1 MAEPDALCDPIA
13 TTSLYEEEGSDRST
27 ALTLEAAAAEYA
39 RLRPPT
45 AADASAYR
53 ETAPFIVV
61 QLRKRRGKV
70 EVLLDGHLSEG
81 EEETRGG
88 ETVRVHKIYWHNG
101 LHEDADTGTHALSPL
116 AVACAVEDGQR
127 SLRKVTASVWQSF
140 LGLEKALP
148 WQLLSEANVSP
159 HRVSDTR
166 CRVAAVPYPLA
177 YHPKPTVSIQ
187 DDRAARRH
195 RNSTRLNLWREV
207 MNELTTKI
215 VRRINTTNDQLA
227 YDYTIGA
234 VVFALAGYYI
244 QQYTGDGGIM
254 LALEAHRNLYKLEG
268 VGSTIASTVMSTLF
282 AGGVRFLT
290 APKERK
296 PATVQFTLKE
306 LARTLEVIAAE
317 LCAQRADTV
326 SNMESTYGEN
336 ERRLWDWLS
345 AGEAAKVPVT
355 ESGKFSSDDLL
366 AKHRLGTKLHIVLNV
381 DDAYECKKNASRHEL
396 CCERDDAVYLSSAAS
411 GTLDDLRRIAK
422 AIKSL
427 SDCLEP
433 PPGTSNEETMIE
445 RFLYFNIVRPAFAM
459 RQIAALP
466 FSGKSAKGSLQK
478 RAIQDYVDKLS
489 GEHVR
494 RLYEADQS
502 DRANARKALKQ
513 LKDCFLDDDGNGTR
527 LQRKIEA
534 ALLAK
539 GRPLTNDAHLCTR
552 RLPQRVG
559 RANFVYLFR
568 AGHRPS
574 TEHVESVEELGGVV
588 REFSKYDD
596 ASQALQTAM
605 KSGFAY
611 LRRFVPQWEARAATR
626 VALSCACQKGPDFT
640 KATGPAGAPLCSTL
654 AIATPVDIHFAG
666 AISRLM
672 ERSLRSIRFV
682 VKRAQQKCDPSVL
695 EALGL
700 KHTAEDMLAC
710 QVFGDLWADELVA
723 LHKSNEVR
731 RPQMQMLE
739 QASRRAAMRLRALGT
754 LLLELFTVLPQA
766 ESGADDEDEIAP
778 EVSDVAFRATLAG
791 RDAALLIGKLLFT
804 RDDFEVRSVMTPIVR
819 RSAAAA
825 VRAAAAFERSV
836 PARLPHEP
844 LASLFGA
851 RSEGVAAFERARQL
865 MGDDVAARRAIV
877 AAYASSRL
885 ISDEQHDEALA
896 LVRGDPY
903 TPWREPPKQSVEALL
918 AAMRHRVASLRM
930 DYDPLKVVESLNA
943 LTFDD
948 LTDELAMAKGIGCEF
963 YVPFGFGDA
972 RPAPTLPPCPAP
984 MFGSVPVMGKH
995 LHDAFESI
1003 GLTLPL
1009 RIVSKDVPERELRV
1023 KLAPTL
1029 RCTAPLGAADQET
1042 NSAHPNVVQVLTTDH
1057 SRRIEAR
1064 FSASR
1069 SRSSALRVDG
1079 NGDPNERS
1087 SDLADAHRCN
1097 RDSLEMA
1104 HEISSLAWNAERVVQ
1119 CAVAALASARGVN
1132 DLETI
1137 GIELELPSHENYLES
1152 WYNQRPQETLDAAR
1166 RTLEEKERG
1175 LVQAKAV
1182 QADMEVK
1189 RGDLAVQLNAESAP
1203 TTAQVVALA
1212 AATSRK
1218 ASADAVY
1225 DGAVQARDRARA
1237 HLDAE
1242 TASFETADEST
1253 KRSQRLL
1260 LGSVGIGMAMLS
1272 ALVSPAKVRVELR
1285 AVSATPVGMPRN
1297 GPADASARFAR
1308 CEAVRLSEACLAI
1321 SQTW

>member
-13 TTSLYEEEGSDRST
+13 TTSLYAEEGSDRST

-88 ETVRVHKIYWHNG
+88 ETVHVHKIYWHNG
-101 LHEDADTGTHALSPL
+101 LHEDADTGTHAISPL

-140 LGLEKALP
+140 LGLEQALP
-148 WQLLSEANVSP
+148 WQLLSEASVSP

-166 CRVAAVPYPLA
+166 CRVAAMPYPLA
-177 YHPKPTVSIQ
+177 YHPKPVVSIQ

-195 RNSTRLNLWREV
+195 RNAKRLALWQNL
-207 MNELTTKI
+207 MGELFKDAGEQA
-215 VRRINTTNDQLA
+215 NTVNARLSETNMIAAALLA
-227 YDYTIGA
+227 LT
-234 VVFALAGYYI
+234 GYYI
-244 QQYTGDGGIM
+244 HQYTGDGGIM
-254 LALEAHRNLYKLEG
+254 YALAAWRNQETWQIAGKG
-268 VGSTIASTVMSTLF
+268 VTYLVTTLF
-282 AGGVRFLT
+282 QGTVAYLS
-290 APKERK
+290 APKDK
-296 PATVQFTLKE
+296 VLATVKFTLKE

-317 LCAQRADTV
+317 LCAQRAGTV
-326 SNMESTYGEN
+326 PNVQSTYGEN

-355 ESGKFSSDDLL
+355 EDGKFSSDDLL
-366 AKHRLGTKLHIVLNV
+366 AQHRLGTKLHIVLDV
-381 DDAYECKKNASRHEL
+381 DDAYECKESRSRHEL
-396 CCERDDAVYLSSAAS
+396 RCERDDAVFLSSATS
-411 GTLDDLRRIAK
+411 GTLDDLRRVAK

-427 SDCLEP
+427 SDCLEE
-433 PPGTSNEETMIE
+433 PPGDDYTMLK
-445 RFLYFNIVRPAFAM
+445 RFWDFNVVNPAYAM
-459 RQIAALP
+459 SQIAALP
-466 FSGKSAKGSLQK
+466 FRGKSAKGSLSK
-478 RAIQDYVDKLS
+478 KSIADYLPWAS
-489 GEHVR
+489 SQQVR
-494 RLYEADQS
+494 DLALADRS
-502 DRANARKALKQ
+502 DRSNAREALRQ
-513 LKDCFLDDDGNGTR
+513 LKACFLDDGGNGTR

-534 ALLAK
+534 ALLSK

-552 RLPQRVG
+552 LLPQRVG
-559 RANFVYLFR
+559 RANLVYLFR
-568 AGHRPS
+568 AGHRAS
-574 TEHVESVEELGGVV
+574 TEHVESAEELGGVV

-605 KSGFAY
+605 NSGSAY

-626 VALSCACQKGPDFT
+626 VALNCACRRVKGFDRV
-640 KATGPAGAPLCSTL
+640 TGPAGAPLCSTL
-654 AIATPVDIHFAG
+654 AIATPVDIHFAE
-666 AISRLM
+666 AVSRLM
-672 ERSLRSIRFV
+672 ERSLRRIRFV

-700 KHTAEDMLAC
+700 KHTSEDLLAC

-723 LHKSNEVR
+723 LHKSNDVR

-739 QASRRAAMRLRALGT
+739 QASRRATARLRALGT

-804 RDDFEVRSVMTPIVR
+804 RDDFEVRSVMTPMVR

-836 PARLPHEP
+836 PVRLPHEP

-851 RSEGVAAFERARQL
+851 RSEGVAAFERAGQL

-903 TPWREPPKQSVEALL
+903 TPWREPPRQSVGALL
-918 AAMRHRVASLRM
+918 AAMRHRMASLRM
-930 DYDPLKVVESLNA
+930 DYDPLDVVESISALNI
-943 LTFDD
+943 DD
-948 LTDELAMAKGIGCEF
+948 LTDELAVAKSVRHDF

-984 MFGSVPVMGKH
+984 MFGSVPVLGVH
-995 LHDAFESI
+995 LRDAFESI
-1003 GLTLPL
+1003 ARVLEATSPPT
-1009 RIVSKDVPERELRV
+1009 VVAEQELRV
-1023 KLAPTL
+1023 KLEPSL
-1029 RCTAPLGAADQET
+1029 RCTPPRGGVIRET
-1042 NSAHPNVVQVLTTDH
+1042 NSVHPNVVQAFPMSTD
-1057 SRRIEAR
+1057 RQIKAR

-1069 SRSSALRVDG
+1069 SRSDKLRVQG

-1087 SDLADAHRCN
+1087 RDLADAHRCN
-1097 RDSLEMA
+1097 RDSMEMA
-1104 HEISSLAWNAERVVQ
+1104 HEVSSLAWNAERVVQ
-1119 CAVAALASARGVN
+1119 CVVAALASARGMN
-1132 DLETI
+1132 GLETI
-1137 GIELELPSHENYLES
+1137 GIELEFPSHENYLES

-1166 RTLEEKERG
+1166 RTLEEKERA
-1175 LVQAKAV
+1175 LVQVKSV
-1182 QADMEVK
+1182 QVGMEVE
-1189 RGDLAVQLNAESAP
+1189 RGDLAAQLNASSEAP
-1203 TTAQVVALA
+1203 TTGQTLALA
-1212 AATSRK
+1212 DATDRK
-1218 ASADAVY
+1218 AMADAAY
-1225 DGAVQARDRARA
+1225 NRALQARNRARVD
-1237 HLDAE
+1237 LDVA
-1242 TASFETADEST
+1242 TADLRAADES
-1253 KRSQRLL
+1253 KERSQRLL

-1272 ALVSPAKVRVELR
+1272 ALVSPANVRVELR
-1285 AVSATPVGMPRN
+1285 AVSATPAGMTEN
-1297 GPADASARFAR
+1297 GPNDASLRFAR